1 MSKNQKTVRV
11 MGASKSQYGI
21 IAATFRRGGY
31 NILQDDEKRATVA
44 VIGPTHAP
52 MQKDSLAAVA
62 KAEHPLVWYKGTPK
76 GELLRQSYSAR
87 AYGCFFLR
95 DFKGMEELSEE
106 VVQCAEDILFLRT
119 WMGRW
124 NLSGRTGLGSVL
136 LDELDVGIS
145 VLDRRFRICY
155 RNTKHE
161 EMVPTKVEDCPLC
174 WIAYHDLVTRVGPC
188 VPCPAADLF
197 KKGTVLDAPLYM
209 AVGCGRND
217 SRDPRL
223 TRVRAV
229 PISDNG
235 RNGRIVGAVEL
246 VYDVMGEMF
255 QAGKPGFELA
265 IEGLLRTAFLQ
276 EYSRARLFILTPDE
290 QELVGHTS
298 VVRDGVPQI
307 PRPIASL
314 RLPVNPVRQAPQGS
328 GDDHKTLMPNITL
341 PNEPH
346 IRDVRQMDVS
356 EIYYYKE
363 LDKDRAPLWADLPV
377 RNPSGTIV
385 AKVVIDRWA
394 KSGKQHPQPI
404 RREDISGYEHALRL
418 LGRLISEAHESQA
431 VRDRESVATGV
442 AEIANAK
449 SGVDGNTIFDT
460 LCRGVERLH
469 GVVSAVIRVPKADKG
484 GQRLV
489 KITGF
494 GVYER
499 HCQDSIAMSLD
510 TISGAAFLNRSPS
523 KVFASSQDTLLLAQP
538 IDQLTPSQDR
548 EELGR
553 IHFQRSYPIGQTDV
567 EPVGVLSVQCSES
580 KCLVDNSISILVAVG
595 SASLSAERLQQ
606 FNDDLLKCLLS
617 VLELH
622 DVDTAQHSIR
632 VGRIAQEIAAR
643 MSGQDSHRA
652 YLAGCLHDIGK
663 IGLSTAIIR
672 EHTLLT
678 AGEWAYA
685 RVHVEL
691 AKTILSEMPALQ
703 DVCLAACEH
712 HKWFDGS
719 DGYPKP
725 ATDDE
730 KQQWGERISSLG
742 RIVAVADCYEAMT
755 STARIYKTPLTS
767 GKALKAIVAHSGK
780 RFCPKAVA
788 AFQEAFGTIETIL

>member
-1 MSKNQKTVRV
+1 MSKTQKTVRV
-11 MGASKSQYGI
+11 MGASKAQHRI
-21 IAATFRRGGY
+21 IAAAFRNGGY
-31 NILQDDEKRATVA
+31 NILQDEEETATVA

-52 MQKDSLAAVA
+52 MQKDSLVTVA
-62 KAEHPLVWYKGTPK
+62 KAKHPLVWYKGTPK
-76 GELLRQSYSAR
+76 GESLRQSYSAR

-106 VVQCAEDILFLRT
+106 MVQSAEDILFLRT
-119 WMGRW
+119 WIEGW
-124 NLSGRTGLGSVL
+124 NVSGRGGLGSVL
-136 LDELDVGIS
+136 LDELDVGVS
-145 VLDRRFRICY
+145 VLDRRFRIWY
-155 RNTKHE
+155 RNAKHE
-161 EMVPTKVEDCPLC
+161 EMVPTKVEDCALC
-174 WIAYHDLVTRVGPC
+174 WIAYHDLPLRVGPC

-197 KKGTVLDAPLYM
+197 KKGTVLDEPLYM
-209 AVGCGRND
+209 AVGCGQND
-217 SRDPRL
+217 ARSPRL

-229 PISDNG
+229 PISDHG
-235 RNGRIVGAVEL
+235 RGGRIVGAVEL
-246 VYDVMGEMF
+246 VYDVMVEMF
-255 QAGKPGFELA
+255 QAGKPGFDSA

-276 EYSRARLFILTPDE
+276 EYARARLFILTPDG

-298 VVRDGVPQI
+298 VVRGGVPQM

-314 RLPVNPVRQAPQGS
+314 RLPVNPVRQAPHGP
-328 GDDHKTLMPNITL
+328 GEDHKTLMQNVTL
-341 PNEPH
+341 PNEPQ
-346 IRDVRQMDVS
+346 IRDVRQMDPS

-363 LDKDRAPLWADLPV
+363 LDKDRAPVWADLPV
-377 RNPSGTIV
+377 CNPSGTV
-385 AKVVIDRWA
+385 VGKVVIDRWSKA
-394 KSGKQHPQPI
+394 GKQHPQPI
-404 RREDISGYEHALRL
+404 RREDISGYEHALHL
-418 LGRLISEAHESQA
+418 LGRLISEAHEAQA
-431 VRDRESVATGV
+431 VRDRESVAAGV
-442 AEIANAK
+442 AEILNAN
-449 SGVDGNTIFDT
+449 SGVDNNTIYDT
-460 LCRGVERLH
+460 LCKAVERVH
-469 GVVSAVIRVPKADKG
+469 GVISAVIRVPKAGKG
-484 GQRLV
+484 CRRLV

-494 GVYER
+494 GAYER
-499 HCQDSIAMSLD
+499 HCQDSIAISPD
-510 TISGAAFLNRSPS
+510 TISGAAFLSGSPS
-523 KVFASSQDTLLLAQP
+523 NVFASSQDTLLLAQP

-580 KCLVDNSISILVAVG
+580 KCLVDNTISILAAVG
-595 SASLSAERLQQ
+595 SASLSAGRLQQ
-606 FNDDLLKCLLS
+606 FNNDLLRCLLS

-632 VGRIAQEIAAR
+632 VGRIAQAIAAR
-643 MSGQDSHRA
+643 MSGQDSQRA

-691 AKTILSEMPALQ
+691 GKTILSEMPALQ
-703 DVCLAACEH
+703 DVCLAAWEH

-730 KQQWGERISSLG
+730 KQQWGDRISSLG

-767 GKALKAIVAHSGK
+767 SEALKAIVAHSGT